1 MKKTILTI
9 AAVITVALCSYYAGV
24 HESESEYL
32 KMLEMRNAETALL
45 QLISED
51 DPDTWCDV
59 IAETDEYL
67 NCVELGAIAF

>member
-1 MKKTILTI
+1 MKRTIITI
-9 AAVITVALCSYYAGV
+9 AAIITVALCGYYAGAQK
-24 HESESEYL
+24 SESEYME
-32 KMLEMRNAETALL
+32 MLEMRNAETALL